1 MILHIPH
8 SSTNILHYELHNAE
22 RELQRMT
29 DWFTD
34 DLYACDGATKIIFGL
49 SRLVCDVERFEDDTQ
64 ETMSRFGK
72 GVCYTTDTE
81 GRLLREV
88 SSASRQEI
96 IEKYYRPHHQR
107 LSDAVDDELASK
119 GRTLVVDC
127 HSFPDVS
134 YYFNSDYRKRR
145 PDICIGTDAFHTPP
159 ELVETVKEYF
169 TSKGYAVQ
177 IDDPYAGTLLPL
189 KHYGKN
195 RDVHGIMIEI
205 NRKLYMDDD
214 GTKSNYYEVLKQELG
229 TLLESLK
236 ERYAPAVRSLS

>member
-8 SSTNILHYELHNAE
+8 ASTNTLQYELQNRE
-22 RELQRMT
+22 RELLRMT

-34 DLYACDGATKIIFGL
+34 ELYSCREAIKIVFGV
-49 SRLVCDVERFEDDTQ
+49 SRLICDVERFEDDTQ

-81 GRLLREV
+81 GTVLREV
-88 SSASRQEI
+88 SDASRQAI
-96 IEKYYRPHHQR
+96 ITDYYRPHHQG
-107 LSDAVDDELASK
+107 LSDAVDHELASM
-119 GRTLVVDC
+119 GRALVVDC
-127 HSFPDVS
+127 HSFPDVA
-134 YYFNSDYRKRR
+134 YYFNSDFGKRR
-145 PDICIGTDAFHTPP
+145 PDICIGTDTYHTPP

-169 TSKGYAVQ
+169 TSKGYVVQ
-177 IDDPYAGTLLPL
+177 IDDPYAGTLVPL

-236 ERYAPAVRSLS
+236 ERYAPAVNH